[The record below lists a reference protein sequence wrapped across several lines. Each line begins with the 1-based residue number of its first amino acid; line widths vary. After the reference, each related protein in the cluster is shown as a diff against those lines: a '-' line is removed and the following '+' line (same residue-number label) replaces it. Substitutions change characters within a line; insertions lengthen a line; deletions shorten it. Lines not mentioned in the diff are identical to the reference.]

1 MASRFKFLPS
11 VGIPYAEQGRIFFSC
26 QTYGNQPDPMRE
38 RIELVCLA
46 AAGGEQ
52 SYADAL
58 KTYMCTDRSYNAVC
72 MDFCISTATLDRL
85 RRRFYQLFAGG
96 ERM

>member
-1 MASRFKFLPS
+1 MASRFKYLPS

-26 QTYGNQPDPMRE
+26 QTYGHQPESTRE

-46 AAGGEQ
+46 AAGGERC
-52 SYADAL
+52 YADAL
-58 KTYMCTDRSYNAVC
+58 KTYMTTDRSYNAVC